1 MKKERILITGA
12 GGQIGAVLTKALRK
26 SYGAHQIIATD
37 IRPLAEANGPFDTLD
52 ILDAKR
58 LHELVRKHRIT
69 QIYHLA
75 AILSAR
81 GELNPKAAWEVN
93 MQGIMNVLV
102 EAKNEQ
108 LKVFFPSSIAV
119 FGSQTP
125 STNTP
130 QHTVLEPETVYGIS
144 KAASENWCQYFHK
157 RYGVDVRSV
166 RYPGII
172 GYETLPGGG
181 TTDYAVEIYHQA
193 IQHQTYECFLEP
205 DALLPMMYMPDAIRA
220 TLELMEAPAD
230 KIKVRTS
237 YNLAG
242 MSFAPAE
249 VAAEIQ
255 KLIPDFSVRYKPD
268 FRQQIAD
275 TWPNS
280 IDDSAARNDWGWKPE
295 YDLAGMTADMVRH
308 LRERYAVAGEEIG

>member
-1 MKKERILITGA
+1 MKKETILITGA
-12 GGQIGAVLTKALRK
+12 GGQIGAVLAQALRRRF
-26 SYGAHQIIATD
+26 GHTQVIATD
-37 IRPLAEANGPFDTLD
+37 IRELPDQEGPSEILN

-58 LHELVRKHRIT
+58 LHELVQQYKVT
-69 QIYHLA
+69 QLYHLA
-75 AILSAR
+75 AILSAK
-81 GELNPKAAWEVN
+81 GELQPKTAWEVN
-93 MQGIMNVLV
+93 MQGIMNVLI

-125 STNTP
+125 SANTP

-144 KAASENWCQYFHK
+144 KAASETWCQYFHK
-157 RYGVDVRSV
+157 RYGVDVRSL

-181 TTDYAVEIYHQA
+181 TTDYAVDIYHQA
-193 IQHQTYECFLEP
+193 LKHKTYECFLRS
-205 DALLPMMYMPDAIRA
+205 DTLLPMMYMPDAIRA
-220 TLELMEAPAD
+220 TLELMETPPE

-237 YNLAG
+237 YNLSG
-242 MSFAPAE
+242 MSFSPAE
-249 VAAEIQ
+249 VAAEIR
-255 KLIPDFSVRYKPD
+255 KHIPGFNMEYKPD

-280 IDDSAARNDWGWKPE
+280 IDDSTARNDWGWRPE
-295 YDLAGMTADMVRH
+295 YDLASMTTDMLKH
-308 LRERYAVAGEEIG
+308 LKERYAEKLYQ

>member
-1 MKKERILITGA
+1 MKKETILITGA
-12 GGQIGAVLTKALRK
+12 GGQIGAVLAQALRRRF
-26 SYGAHQIIATD
+26 GTTQVITTD
-37 IRPLAEANGPFDTLD
+37 VRELPDQDGPSEILN

-58 LHELVRKHRIT
+58 LHELVQQYKVT
-69 QIYHLA
+69 QLYHLA
-75 AILSAR
+75 AILSAK
-81 GELNPKAAWEVN
+81 GELQPKTAWEVN
-93 MQGIMNVLV
+93 MQGIMNVLI
-102 EAKNEQ
+102 EAKNEK

-125 STNTP
+125 GTNTP

-181 TTDYAVEIYHQA
+181 TTDYAVDIYHQA
-193 IQHQTYECFLEP
+193 LQHKTYECFLKP
-205 DALLPMMYMPDAIRA
+205 GTLLPMMYMPDAIRA
-220 TLELMEAPAD
+220 TLELMEAPPE
-230 KIKVRTS
+230 KVKVRTS
-237 YNLAG
+237 YNLSG
-242 MSFAPAE
+242 MSFSPAE
-249 VAAEIQ
+249 IAAEIQ
-255 KLIPDFSVRYKPD
+255 KHIPDFTVHYKPD

-280 IDDSAARNDWGWKPE
+280 IDDSTARNDWGWRPE
-295 YDLAGMTADMVRH
+295 YDLATMTTDMLKH
-308 LRERYAVAGEEIG
+308 LRERYAEKLYQ

>member
-1 MKKERILITGA
+1 MKKDTILVTGA
-12 GGQIGAVLTKALRK
+12 NGQIGAVLTQALRNRYPSAK
-26 SYGAHQIIATD
+26 IIATD
-37 IRPLAEANGPFDTLD
+37 IRALSDQEESFELLN
-52 ILDAKR
+52 ILDTER
-58 LHELVRKHRIT
+58 LHELVLQHKVT

-75 AILSAR
+75 SILSAK
-81 GELNPKAAWEVN
+81 GELHPKKAWEVN
-93 MQGIMNVLV
+93 MQGIMNVLS
-102 EAKNEQ
+102 EAKMEG
-108 LKVFFPSSIAV
+108 LRVFFPSSIAV

-125 STNTP
+125 STKTP

-172 GYETLPGGG
+172 GYESLPGGG
-181 TTDYAVEIYHQA
+181 TTDYAVDIFHQA
-193 IQHQTYECFLEP
+193 VQHKTFECFLKP
-205 DALLPMMYMPDAIRA
+205 DSLLPMMYMSDAIRA
-220 TLELMEAPAD
+220 TLDIMEAPPE

-237 YNLAG
+237 YNLSG
-242 MSFAPAE
+242 MSFSPAE

-255 KLIPDFSVRYKPD
+255 KHIPDFTVTYKPD

-280 IDDSAARNDWGWKPE
+280 IDDSMARTDWNWQPK
-295 YDLAGMTADMVRH
+295 YDLASMTKDMLKH
-308 LRERYAVAGEEIG
+308 LREKYAVTDEV